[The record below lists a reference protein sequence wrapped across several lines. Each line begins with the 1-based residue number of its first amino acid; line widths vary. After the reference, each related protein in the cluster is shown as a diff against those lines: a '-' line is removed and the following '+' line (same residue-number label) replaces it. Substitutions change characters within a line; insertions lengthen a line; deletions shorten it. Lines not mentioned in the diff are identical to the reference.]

1 MNSIPSF
8 VSELVR
14 SANETD
20 RLTDLELAGLLRRS
34 VTVIRDLREVV
45 GIPADG
51 TENDAVIR
59 LHLLAARLKDATR
72 EDVQKGLLEA
82 ADMVRTLWVVI
93 DSGTQISFTASG

>member
-59 LHLLAARLKDATR
+59 LGRLAARLEDSTLN
-72 EDVQKGLLEA
+72 DVQRGLLEA

>member
-14 SANETD
+14 FANETD

-59 LHLLAARLKDATR
+59 LDRLAARLKDATQ